1 MRLLVYTCHQVVI
14 TASQFSPEQR
24 GKCLL
29 TAEWFSAARTLGN
42 EIIENYLPSMTLVGR
57 KYYPSRRRLAK
68 TRDAIRIPSISSKGV
83 NAVTPKMS

>member
-1 MRLLVYTCHQVVI
+1 MRLPVYTCHQVVI

-68 TRDAIRIPSISSKGV
+68 TRGAIRIPSISSKGV